1 MTSDKNIFKKL
12 LTGYSKTKYYKH
24 LQPQADNSINL
35 KELDM
40 VVISILDRS
49 EETLTILHSWVLTNS
64 SSSESNNSN
73 ASVK

>member
-12 LTGYSKTKYYKH
+12 
-24 LQPQADNSINL
+24 QADNSINL

-49 EETLTILHSWVLTNS
+49 EETLTILHS
-64 SSSESNNSN
+64 
-73 ASVK
+73 